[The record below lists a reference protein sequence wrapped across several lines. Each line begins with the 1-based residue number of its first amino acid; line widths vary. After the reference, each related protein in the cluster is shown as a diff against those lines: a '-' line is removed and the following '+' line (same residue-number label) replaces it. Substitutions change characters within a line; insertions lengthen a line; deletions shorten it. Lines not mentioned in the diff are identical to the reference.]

1 MLPCCVSRSVS
12 LEGSLEGVCDD
23 CIRFTKWTT
32 GSYPYVDYEGET
44 MEENS
49 IQEGINF
56 LKLLSNVRL
65 EWLSQGSFY
74 AIWSV

>member
-1 MLPCCVSRSVS
+1 
-12 LEGSLEGVCDD
+12 
-23 CIRFTKWTT
+23 
-32 GSYPYVDYEGET
+32 